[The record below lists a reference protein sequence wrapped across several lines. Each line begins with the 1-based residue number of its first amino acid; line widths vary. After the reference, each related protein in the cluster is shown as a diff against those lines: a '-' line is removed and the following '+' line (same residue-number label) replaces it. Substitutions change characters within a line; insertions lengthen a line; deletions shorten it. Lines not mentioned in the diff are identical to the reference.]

1 MYIDRYLRLIAGTFV
16 LASIAL
22 AYFASP
28 WWLLLTA
35 FVGVNLLVGGAF
47 GWCPMI
53 SILRKLGVPELPPAK
68 NGSCA

>member
-22 AYFASP
+22 GYFVNP
-28 WWLLLTA
+28 LWFLLTA
-35 FVGVNLLVGGAF
+35 FVGVNLIVGGAT

-53 SILRKLGVPELPPAK
+53 SILRKAGVRELPETTC
-68 NGSCA
+68 S